1 MSRRSWP
8 IPGLQSLFVASLL
21 ATAPQI
27 ALAGS
32 GHFTPHPTTP
42 VFGTV
47 GSRAIAMGDIDG
59 DGDLDIIAA
68 RNGGETVWR
77 NDGTGSFS
85 PHPTP
90 SFGAGN
96 TNSIALGDVDSDG
109 VPDAV
114 VGNGTGEAETVWRNS
129 LGVLSAHPTA
139 PSFGAG
145 STTFVALRDLDGDG
159 DLDAIAVNTAG
170 QATTVWLNNGAG
182 VFTSHPVTPSFG
194 AGGTKMYAALGDL
207 DGDGDI
213 DVVLVDSAASQT
225 IWLNDGTGSF
235 SLRPTDATFG
245 PTGAFAI
252 ALGDIDGDGDLDAV
266 VPTFGA
272 ERVYLND
279 GTGLFTAHP
288 TTPLFGTGTSVS
300 LALGDIDG
308 DGDLDAIVGNLLEPN
323 TTWLNDG
330 AGNFSPHPT
339 RPSFGTQAR
348 LVVLGDI
355 DGDGDLDMVLADGG
369 GGEAVWLN
377 LSAFAI
383 ATAVTPVGAGSVTC
397 TDNPVLQ
404 GGSSTCT
411 YTANAGFTF
420 DSWSGDCI
428 GATCTLTNVTSAKSV
443 TANFTAPTYAIATA
457 VNPVGSGTVT
467 CTPNPV
473 THGTG
478 STCTATANPGFGF
491 TAWSGDCIGATCTLT
506 NVTSAGNVTA
516 NFTAVTYAITTAVSP
531 AGSGTVT
538 CTPNPVGHA
547 GSSTCT
553 ATANAGFGFTAWSGD
568 CIGATCTLTNVTSAR
583 NVTASFSATTYAIT
597 TAVNPAGSGT
607 VSCTPSPVGHAGSS
621 TCTATANAGFTFTAW
636 SGDCAGAT
644 CTLANVTSAKSVT
657 ASFSAITYAITSAVN
672 PAGAGTVTCTP
683 NPVGHAGS
691 SMCTA
696 AANAGFGFTAW
707 SGDCVGA
714 TCTLTSVTSA
724 KSVTANYTTLNRTF
738 SGPSATT
745 SGTISASFTATDA
758 SCTYGTTQFIAP
770 PPGSPPVPPTAPVS
784 VVFPHGLFDFTITAC
799 APGAT
804 VNLTITYPAPL
815 PPGTL
820 YWKYGPE
827 PGNTVPHWYVMPST
841 IAGNTATFSI
851 TDGGQGDDDLT
862 ANGTIVDQ
870 GGPGIPPG
878 GSPAQTPTL
887 SQWALILLA
896 SLMLVAGWAGY
907 PAGKTRRPSGQ
918 RERAR
923 G

>member
-8 IPGLQSLFVASLL
+8 TTGLQALVVASFL
-21 ATAPQI
+21 AVAPRF
-27 ALAGS
+27 ALAS
-32 GHFTPHPTTP
+32 GYFTPHPTTP
-42 VFGTV
+42 MFGTV

-59 DGDLDIIAA
+59 DGDLDVLAA
-68 RNGGETVWR
+68 RNGGDTVWR

-85 PHPTP
+85 AHPTP

-96 TNSIALGDVDSDG
+96 TNSIALGDIDG
-109 VPDAV
+109 DGDLDAV
-114 VGNGTGEAETVWRNS
+114 VGNGTGEAETVWLNNGS
-129 LGVLSAHPTA
+129 GVFAAHPIT

-182 VFTSHPVTPSFG
+182 VFTPHPVTPSFG

-235 SLRPTDATFG
+235 SLRPSDATFG

-266 VPTFGA
+266 VPTIGA
-272 ERVYLND
+272 ERAYLND
-279 GTGLFTAHP
+279 GTALFTAHP

-300 LALGDIDG
+300 LALADIDG

-323 TTWLNDG
+323 TTWLNDA
-330 AGNFSPHPT
+330 AGNFTPHPT
-339 RPSFGTQAR
+339 LPSFGTAAKM
-348 LVVLGDI
+348 VVLGDI
-355 DGDGDLDMVLADGG
+355 DGDGDLDVVLADGG
-369 GGEAVWLN
+369 GGDQAWLN
-377 LSAFAI
+377 QSTFAI
-383 ATAVTPVGAGSVTC
+383 ATAVTPAGAGSINC

-420 DSWSGDCI
+420 DNWSGDCT

-443 TANFTAPTYAIATA
+443 TASFTAPTYAIATA

-473 THGTG
+473 THGAG
-478 STCTATANPGFGF
+478 STCTATANPGF
-491 TAWSGDCIGATCTLT
+491 ALANWSGDCTGATCTLT
-506 NVTSAGNVTA
+506 NVTSAGSVTA
-516 NFTAVTYAITTAVSP
+516 NFDTVTYAITTAVNP
-531 AGSGTVT
+531 AGAGTVT
-538 CTPNPVGHA
+538 CTPNPVGHD

-568 CIGATCTLTNVTSAR
+568 CAGATCTLTNVTSAKS
-583 NVTASFSATTYAIT
+583 VTANFSATTYAIT
-597 TAVNPAGSGT
+597 TAVNPAGAGT
-607 VSCTPSPVGHAGSS
+607 VSCTPNPVGHGGSS
-621 TCTATANAGFTFTAW
+621 TCTATASAGFTFTAW
-636 SGDCAGAT
+636 SGDCT
-644 CTLANVTSAKSVT
+644 
-657 ASFSAITYAITSAVN
+657 
-672 PAGAGTVTCTP
+672 
-683 NPVGHAGS
+683 
-691 SMCTA
+691 
-696 AANAGFGFTAW
+696 
-707 SGDCVGA
+707 GA

-724 KSVTANYTTLNRTF
+724 KSVTANFTILSRTF
-738 SGPSATT
+738 SGPSATS
-745 SGTISASFTATDA
+745 SGTISASFTTTDA
-758 SCTYGTTQFIAP
+758 TCTYGTTQFIAP
-770 PPGSPPVPPTAPVS
+770 PPGSPPVPPTSPVN
-784 VVFPHGLFDFTITAC
+784 VVFPHGLFDFTAIAC

-804 VNLTITYPAPL
+804 LNLTITYPAPL

-827 PGNTVPHWYVMPST
+827 PGNTAPHWYVMPST

-851 TDGGQGDDDLT
+851 TDGGQGDDDLV

-870 GGPGIPPG
+870 GGPGIAPG
-878 GSPAQTPTL
+878 GGPVQTPTL

-896 SLMLVAGWAGY
+896 SLMLVLAGLVTGQ
-907 PAGKTRRPSGQ
+907 GKRRGGFWH
-918 RERAR
+918 AR
-923 G
+923 